1 MRPAITYAWRAGAL
15 YARGQ
20 KTFILYSSNYIDTQ
34 GRGALG
40 PEKRGLER
48 LFNITSNYVT
58 ARWREREQSRT
69 ANGTVNP
76 QTRIELDC
84 VVAYVDG

>member
-58 ARWREREQSRT
+58 VRLACAGNFKQ
-69 ANGTVNP
+69 TVNP
-76 QTRIELDC
+76 RHVLKWPVGGIRGWLT
-84 VVAYVDG
+84 